1 MKNHLYRKAWSL
13 LIALS
18 CVLSVLPVNIQ
29 AEENETV
36 ILDEITETVST
47 DNGQE
52 NNDELF
58 AEYVDRLFTA
68 KETVQPGRK
77 KAAAKPSVALDEP
90 ALTVYNAMYERAAAV
105 AAGTE
110 SSTVIEFE
118 DASLGIGRDNA
129 WTAAELGVSAIVED
143 GAIAPAAKEAV
154 GTKLKSMIDPGTLVQ
169 LLMAKYPYEFY
180 WYDKTVGVSYAYGI
194 GASHNGSEYVI
205 YPQNYKISLSVA
217 QEYAAGQYQTDTAI
231 TSAAVTAA
239 SNAKDI
245 VSKHA
250 SLGDKDKL
258 YEYKTE
264 ICNLVSYNT
273 AAAENDST
281 PYGNP
286 WQLIWVFDGDASTT
300 VVCEGYSKAFQY
312 LCDMSSFE
320 SSKIDCISVTGTMA
334 GGTGEGPHM
343 WNIVTL
349 MDGRHYMTDITN
361 SDTGTIGDD
370 DSLFLAK
377 YESGSVTDGYVFR
390 NTYGTEISYIY
401 DDETRSLYTEADL
414 TIYDL
419 PRSGSCGEG
428 VTYSVDNNGVLVLA
442 GNGKVEDNPDYLAFA
457 DEIRTIQI
465 GENITGLSETA
476 FAGINQIESLSYGS
490 CYSDWQ
496 ALMDTYTGSELNGI
510 NVQLAYPLEE
520 GTWYWSED
528 YRTASLDLVC
538 PKHGE
543 KEINIAADVTSEGG
557 GRGEKFTATAE
568 FNGTVYT
575 ASHTYLETQS
585 LAFKESEYN
594 LSEGGS
600 LYLYDMITTEPES
613 VLYWQDLIFDSSDT
627 SVAQITDNTLSYVSQ
642 GTATIYAIDPYNTDI
657 QATCTV
663 NMLGPVTFTPLYEDP
678 VTVKVGDSYT
688 VKYEISGAS
697 SVKYQYY
704 NGMSGGN
711 SYISIEG
718 DTFTFNQ
725 GIPGGS
731 YTYAIYAND
740 TQVGTITFNVIKKA
754 EYISIAADSVYTTT
768 QKSVTI
774 PAYLQ
779 PWDATAPITYTSS
792 DPSVASF
799 DDPQLNTLTLHKS
812 GKTVL
817 TADAGD
823 GITASAEITVYD
835 LDCATKAEVDYYTQY
850 RVKKGQTKSSP
861 FTLAPEGQSYE
872 DDRFTYISSDQSIA
886 SVDEN
891 GNVTGIATG
900 TATITVFGRLGE
912 LGSCSVSVYEEPV
925 SISFTKDTYTFLAD
939 QYTLSMDSN
948 VVFEPAGA
956 AYAGYTWSV
965 TEYTASVDSNTG
977 RLYYN
982 EPGTTELTVTS
993 IDDPS
998 VTATCTIITSDGEA
1012 TPTGIILPDTATGYV
1027 GAALYL
1033 KPKLE
1038 PAEADYSQ
1046 NYNYGVYL
1054 SNDNLSLTTYL
1065 GHSDTIPLICDKAG
1079 TTEVTVVNSNEQLS
1093 KTITVTIL
1101 DEPVSNGVK
1110 KETYAIGKADGT
1122 RRMDIT
1128 PEPEE
1133 YTFYTGNR
1141 YYIERSYG
1149 TYYDRQ
1155 AYVRYINYTNNFITV
1170 MEGTGLF
1177 ENITAGNGGSAQFGE
1192 DILTF
1197 LTPSVPG
1204 TAKVMIGN
1212 KEVTLHVVG
1221 YTDVPANVE
1230 ADTTVSED
1238 LADAISAGGTYGVDL
1253 SSDADTVTIDDET
1266 ASQASENEKI
1276 VVQTYMDVS
1285 VSNVEDNG
1293 TSVTMTV
1300 DITPMYQIVKL
1311 NQDQADDEAGTAI
1324 GAPQELEVNR
1334 PVEMVIPTGNTFPEG
1349 STVYI
1354 RHVKKDGTVYLY
1366 TGTVENNAVRF
1377 INSHGFSVFEIT
1389 SEDTAVA
1396 KIGKTGYETLQGAV
1410 SAVKDGQTITVVTD
1424 KAMTAEVSG
1433 VKTFT
1438 IENNDNVTITPAE
1451 GYRLSQ
1457 EGTLYI
1463 VTESPL
1469 KKTEAKDPTC
1479 EEEGNTAYWTDTET
1493 GKYYSDSQGEHEITE
1508 GSWIIPATGHKWGEV
1523 TVTWNA
1529 ADKTATATVTC
1540 LNDSSHVLTETVT
1553 YTEAVT
1559 TPATP
1564 TEAGEM
1570 TYTAVFKNEVF
1581 GTQTKKVQIPA
1592 TGYTY
1597 KEPVYTWSEDN
1608 KTVTAEAVSNE
1619 DPAVSVK
1626 ETVNT
1631 TYEVTVKP
1639 GCETEGT
1646 GTYTAVFENE
1656 MFETQTKTEVIP
1668 ALGHEYGEPEY
1679 IWSSDHKTVTAKRV
1693 CKNDPSHIEEETINT
1708 TYEVTKDPACEAE
1721 GTGTYTAVFKNS
1733 AFETQTKDI
1742 SIPATG
1748 HKYGTPTYTWDG
1760 DKVTAKAVCAHDSTH
1775 VVTETVTAT
1784 GEVTTEPTCEEAGVR
1799 TYTAVFKNEM
1809 FEKQTKTEEIPAIG
1823 HEWGEVTVTWNTA
1836 DKTATASSAC
1846 AHDPNHVLTE
1856 TVTYT
1861 EEITTPATPT
1871 EAGEMTYTAVFKNE
1885 LFGTQT
1891 KKVQIPA

>member
-1 MKNHLYRKAWSL
+1 MIFFKRY
-13 LIALS
+13 
-18 CVLSVLPVNIQ
+18 
-29 AEENETV
+29 T
-36 ILDEITETVST
+36 
-47 DNGQE
+47 
-52 NNDELF
+52 F
-58 AEYVDRLFTA
+58 AV
-68 KETVQPGRK
+68 
-77 KAAAKPSVALDEP
+77 
-90 ALTVYNAMYERAAAV
+90 
-105 AAGTE
+105 
-110 SSTVIEFE
+110 
-118 DASLGIGRDNA
+118 
-129 WTAAELGVSAIVED
+129 
-143 GAIAPAAKEAV
+143 
-154 GTKLKSMIDPGTLVQ
+154 
-169 LLMAKYPYEFY
+169 
-180 WYDKTVGVSYAYGI
+180 
-194 GASHNGSEYVI
+194 
-205 YPQNYKISLSVA
+205 
-217 QEYAAGQYQTDTAI
+217 
-231 TSAAVTAA
+231 
-239 SNAKDI
+239 
-245 VSKHA
+245 
-250 SLGDKDKL
+250 
-258 YEYKTE
+258 
-264 ICNLVSYNT
+264 
-273 AAAENDST
+273 
-281 PYGNP
+281 
-286 WQLIWVFDGDASTT
+286 
-300 VVCEGYSKAFQY
+300 
-312 LCDMSSFE
+312 
-320 SSKIDCISVTGTMA
+320 
-334 GGTGEGPHM
+334 
-343 WNIVTL
+343 
-349 MDGRHYMTDITN
+349 
-361 SDTGTIGDD
+361 
-370 DSLFLAK
+370 
-377 YESGSVTDGYVFR
+377 
-390 NTYGTEISYIY
+390 
-401 DDETRSLYTEADL
+401 
-414 TIYDL
+414 
-419 PRSGSCGEG
+419 
-428 VTYSVDNNGVLVLA
+428 
-442 GNGKVEDNPDYLAFA
+442 
-457 DEIRTIQI
+457 EIRTIQI

-663 NMLGPVTFTPLYEDP
+663 NMLGPVTFTPLYGDP

-688 VKYEISGAS
+688 VKYEITGAS
-697 SVKYQYY
+697 SVEYQYY

-718 DTFTFNQ
+718 DTFTFKE

-754 EYISIAADSVYTTT
+754 EYISLTADSVYTTT

-774 PAYLQ
+774 PVSVQ

-823 GITASAEITVYD
+823 GITASAEITVSD
-835 LDCATKAEVDYYTQY
+835 LDCATKAMIKNGTEF
-850 RVKKGQTKSSP
+850 RVKKGHTLASP
-861 FTLAPEGQSYE
+861 FTFMPEGQEYE
-872 DDRFTYISSDQSIA
+872 DDRFTYTSSDESIVT
-886 SVDEN
+886 VDEN
-891 GNVTGIATG
+891 GTLTGIASG
-900 TATITVFGRLGE
+900 SAVITVYGRLGE
-912 LGSCSVSVYEEPV
+912 LFSGSVSVYEEPT
-925 SISFTKDTYTFLAD
+925 SISFKKDTYT
-939 QYTLSMDSN
+939 LSSQKYSMVMRDE
-948 VVFEPAGA
+948 VVYEPAGA
-956 AYAGYTWSV
+956 SYGGYTWSLSDNG
-965 TEYTASVDSNTG
+965 TAYLNTMYG
-977 RLYYN
+977 TIYYSS
-982 EPGTTELTVTS
+982 PGTATLTITS
-993 IDDPS
+993 NDDPS
-998 VTATCTIITSDGEA
+998 VSASCTIITTEESAE
-1012 TPTGIILPDTATGYV
+1012 PTGIILPDTATAYV
-1027 GAALYL
+1027 GSVLYL
-1033 KPKLE
+1033 CPRLE
-1038 PAEADYSQ
+1038 PEEADYYK
-1046 NYNYGVYL
+1046 NYRFGNYL
-1054 SNDNLSLTTYL
+1054 SNDNLSRMTYMSYTNVI
-1065 GHSDTIPLICDKAG
+1065 GFSCDKAG
-1079 TTEVTVVNSNEQLS
+1079 VTEVTVVNSDETLS

-1101 DEPVSNGVK
+1101 DEPVSNGVQN
-1110 KETYAIGKADGT
+1110 ETYCIGRSDGT
-1122 RRMDIT
+1122 RKLDGVIK
-1128 PEPEE
+1128 PDE
-1133 YTFYTGNR
+1133 YTFYAGKN
-1141 YYIERSYG
+1141 YYIERSYS
-1149 TYYDRQ
+1149 TFSSRQ
-1155 AYVRYINYTNNFITV
+1155 AYVGYKNYGNSFVTA
-1170 MEGTGLF
+1170 MEETGLF
-1177 ENITAGNGGSAQFGE
+1177 ESVTADVSSSSQYGE
-1192 DILTF
+1192 NYRTF

-1204 TAKVMIGN
+1204 TATITICN
-1212 KEVTLHVVG
+1212 REVTLHVVG
-1221 YTDVPANVE
+1221 FTEVPSNVE
-1230 ADTTVSED
+1230 TDTTVSED
-1238 LADAISAGGTYGVDL
+1238 LTDAISAGGTYGVDL

-1424 KAMTAEVSG
+1424 EALTAEVSG

-1479 EEEGNTAYWTDTET
+1479 DEEGNTAYWTDTET

-1508 GSWIIPATGHKWGEV
+1508 GSWVIPATGH
-1523 TVTWNA
+1523 
-1529 ADKTATATVTC
+1529 D
-1540 LNDSSHVLTETVT
+1540 
-1553 YTEAVT
+1553 
-1559 TPATP
+1559 
-1564 TEAGEM
+1564 
-1570 TYTAVFKNEVF
+1570 
-1581 GTQTKKVQIPA
+1581 
-1592 TGYTY
+1592 
-1597 KEPVYTWSEDN
+1597 
-1608 KTVTAEAVSNE
+1608 
-1619 DPAVSVK
+1619 
-1626 ETVNT
+1626 
-1631 TYEVTVKP
+1631 
-1639 GCETEGT
+1639 
-1646 GTYTAVFENE
+1646 
-1656 MFETQTKTEVIP
+1656 
-1668 ALGHEYGEPEY
+1668 YGEPEY
-1679 IWSSDHKTVTAKRV
+1679 TWSSDHKTVTAKRV
-1693 CKNDPSHIEEETINT
+1693 CKNDPSHIEEETANT

-1721 GTGTYTAVFKNS
+1721 GTGTYTAVFTNL

-1760 DKVTAKAVCAHDSTH
+1760 DKVTAKAVCYRNSYSH
-1775 VVTETVTAT
+1775 
-1784 GEVTTEPTCEEAGVR
+1784 
-1799 TYTAVFKNEM
+1799 K
-1809 FEKQTKTEEIPAIG
+1809 
-1823 HEWGEVTVTWNTA
+1823 
-1836 DKTATASSAC
+1836 
-1846 AHDPNHVLTE
+1846 
-1856 TVTYT
+1856 
-1861 EEITTPATPT
+1861 
-1871 EAGEMTYTAVFKNE
+1871 
-1885 LFGTQT
+1885 
-1891 KKVQIPA
+1891 